1 MSTRRRR
8 SLGDQGS
15 IHYRRPSVGAHEFG
29 ATARSTHRAP
39 NGLRCL
45 LRRGRVGTSGRT
57 SDARSSCSRLHSS
70 LRFGRAPGSAS
81 HVRVSRRHSNR
92 SVLSGGRPP
101 SALCAHHPSH
111 ARPPSRSS
119 QREPRGSVSVSASV
133 SVSRRHSNRS
143 LLSRMPGEGFVR
155 GHHRPPQKDLPP
167 AEPHERRRKHQR
179 PHRRRAWRSGRNV
192 LGGGP
197 RAANGWNACCDAA
210 AWAPPD
216 VRPML
221 ARRVV
226 DYTPRCS
233 RECRGRVFS
242 KNPQSI
248 NRAGSSRG
256 RGSGTRCRTRT
267 GGRSSAPSC
276 RGPRRCR

>member
-1 MSTRRRR
+1 MLARRVVDYTPRCASGVRPDLPHTSASRDGIQTVRCSRAAGPRR
-8 SLGDQGS
+8 LS
-15 IHYRRPSVGAHEFG
+15 
-29 ATARSTHRAP
+29 ARTTHPTLAP
-39 NGLRCL
+39 
-45 LRRGRVGTSGRT
+45 RRGR
-57 SDARSSCSRLHSS
+57 ARSS
-70 LRFGRAPGSAS
+70 
-81 HVRVSRRHSNR
+81 V
-92 SVLSGGRPP
+92 
-101 SALCAHHPSH
+101 
-111 ARPPSRSS
+111 
-119 QREPRGSVSVSASV
+119 VSASV

-226 DYTPRCS
+226 DYTPRCASGVRPDLPHASASRDGIPTVRCS

>member
-1 MSTRRRR
+1 MT
-8 SLGDQGS
+8 
-15 IHYRRPSVGAHEFG
+15 
-29 ATARSTHRAP
+29 
-39 NGLRCL
+39 
-45 LRRGRVGTSGRT
+45 
-57 SDARSSCSRLHSS
+57 
-70 LRFGRAPGSAS
+70 
-81 HVRVSRRHSNR
+81 
-92 SVLSGGRPP
+92 
-101 SALCAHHPSH
+101 
-111 ARPPSRSS
+111 
-119 QREPRGSVSVSASV
+119 
-133 SVSRRHSNRS
+133 RS

-155 GHHRPPQKDLPP
+155 GHHRPPQNDLPP

-197 RAANGWNACCDAA
+197 GECRGRVLSEDTTDLRRTICRPLNLTSGAESTNARTGRGRWWSGRNVLGGGPCRGRVLSEDTTDLRRTICRPLNLTSGAESTNARTGGGRGGQVGTFWEGALEQRTAGMPAATRH

-226 DYTPRCS
+226 DYTPRCASGVRPDLPHASASRDGIPTVRCS